1 MLSLMDYIDFVGGP
15 EGIVLRLGAA
25 TLIGCLLGLDRE
37 LRDKPAGMRTHGLV
51 CLGSALITLA
61 SLEITFTG
69 ESLDGAGAL
78 RAVQGLMAGI
88 GFLGGGVI
96 LRDSSRQSVQGLTTA
111 ASLWV
116 AACLGIA
123 CGMGLWITTLT
134 AVGLT
139 LLILIAGIHV
149 ERFVR
154 RRFGPVRSYE
164 DDGEGASS
172 SSGRRAT
179 D

>member
-1 MLSLMDYIDFVGGP
+1 MEYVEFVGGP
-15 EGIVLRLGAA
+15 WEIVLRLGAA

-51 CLGSALITLA
+51 CLGSSLITLA
-61 SLEITFTG
+61 SLEVTFTG
-69 ESLDGAGAL
+69 DRLDGAGAL

-88 GFLGGGVI
+88 GFLGGGAI
-96 LRDSSRQSVQGLTTA
+96 LREGTRRGVQGLTTA

-116 AACLGIA
+116 AACLGIS
-123 CGMGLWITTLT
+123 CGMGIWITTLT

-139 LLILIAGIHV
+139 LLVLTAGIRV
-149 ERFVR
+149 ERFIH
-154 RRFGPVRSYE
+154 RRFGKARAYE
-164 DDGEGASS
+164 DDGEGEGARS
-172 SSGRRAT
+172 SSGRAAS

>member
-1 MLSLMDYIDFVGGP
+1 MSYIDFVGGP

-51 CLGSALITLA
+51 CLGSALITLS

-69 ESLDGAGAL
+69 ERLDGAGAL

-88 GFLGGGVI
+88 GFLGGGAI
-96 LRDSSRQSVQGLTTA
+96 LRDSSKTSIQGLTTA

-116 AACLGIA
+116 TACLGIA
-123 CGMGLWITTLT
+123 CGMGLWLTTLT

-139 LLILIAGIHV
+139 LLVLTFGIRI
-149 ERFVR
+149 EKAIR
-154 RRFGPVRSYE
+154 RRFGPAGSGNGE
-164 DDGEGASS
+164 NSGDG
-172 SSGRRAT
+172 
-179 D
+179 

>member
-1 MLSLMDYIDFVGGP
+1 MEGLELLGGP
-15 EGIVLRLGAA
+15 SQIVIRLAA
-25 TLIGCLLGLDRE
+25 AALIGCVLGLNRE

-61 SLEITFTG
+61 SLEITALDDR
-69 ESLDGAGAL
+69 LDGAGAL

-96 LRDSSRQSVQGLTTA
+96 LRDSSTQSIKGLTTA

-123 CGMGLWITTLT
+123 CGMGLWLTTLT
-134 AVGLT
+134 AVVLT
-139 LLILIAGIHV
+139 LLILTAGVRV
-149 ERFVR
+149 ERAIH
-154 RRFGPVRSYE
+154 RRFGTREHP
-164 DDGEGASS
+164 EGL
-172 SSGRRAT
+172 
-179 D
+179 

>member
-1 MLSLMDYIDFVGGP
+1 MEFIDFVGGP
-15 EGIVLRLGAA
+15 WEIVLRLGAA

-37 LRDKPAGMRTHGLV
+37 LRDKPAGMRTHGIV
-51 CLGSALITLA
+51 CLGSSLITLA

-69 ESLDGAGAL
+69 EELDGAGAL
-78 RAVQGLMAGI
+78 RAVQGVMAGI

-96 LRDSSRQSVQGLTTA
+96 LRDSSRTSVQGLTTA

-123 CGMGLWITTLT
+123 CGMGLWLTTLT

-139 LLILIAGIHV
+139 LLVLTAGLRV
-149 ERFVR
+149 EKAIR
-154 RRFGPVRSYE
+154 RRFGPVGS
-164 DDGEGASS
+164 DDGKD
-172 SSGRRAT
+172 SG
-179 D
+179 DG

>member
-1 MLSLMDYIDFVGGP
+1 MEYVDFIGGP
-15 EGIVLRLGAA
+15 WQIVLRLGAA

-37 LRDKPAGMRTHGLV
+37 LRGKPAGMRTHGLV
-51 CLGSALITLA
+51 CLGSALITLS

-69 ESLDGAGAL
+69 RGLDGSGAL

-96 LRDSSRQSVQGLTTA
+96 LRDSSHHSVHGLTTA

-123 CGMGLWITTLT
+123 SGMGLWITTLT

-139 LLILIAGIHV
+139 LLVLTAGIRI
-149 ERFVR
+149 ERFIH
-154 RRFGPVRSYE
+154 RRFGPVVTEE
-164 DDGEGASS
+164 DPGEG
-172 SSGRRAT
+172 
-179 D
+179 

>member
-1 MLSLMDYIDFVGGP
+1 MSYIDFVGGP
-15 EGIVLRLGAA
+15 EQIVLRLGAA

-61 SLEITFTG
+61 SLDITFTG
-69 ESLDGAGAL
+69 ERLDGAGAL

-96 LRDSSRQSVQGLTTA
+96 LRDSSSQSIQGLTTA

-139 LLILIAGIHV
+139 LLVLTAGIRV
-149 ERFVR
+149 ERAIR
-154 RRFGPVRSYE
+154 RRFGPVGDSQE
-164 DDGEGASS
+164 NGDGERTRS
-172 SSGRRAT
+172 SSGPSS

>member
-1 MLSLMDYIDFVGGP
+1 MDYIYFIGGP
-15 EGIVLRLGAA
+15 EQIVLRLGAA

-61 SLEITFTG
+61 SLEITFTHEGMDG
-69 ESLDGAGAL
+69 EGAL

-88 GFLGGGVI
+88 GFLGGGAI
-96 LRDSSRQSVQGLTTA
+96 LRDSSRTSIQGLTTA

-116 AACLGIA
+116 TACLGIA
-123 CGMGLWITTLT
+123 CGMGLWLTTLT

-139 LLILIAGIHV
+139 LLVLTAGIRI
-149 ERFVR
+149 EKAIR
-154 RRFGPVRSYE
+154 RRFGPVESYE
-164 DDGEGASS
+164 EKREGEGSGPG
-172 SSGRRAT
+172 SGRPA
-179 D
+179 DSD

>member
-1 MLSLMDYIDFVGGP
+1 MEYVDFVGGP
-15 EGIVLRLGAA
+15 WQIVLRLGAA

-51 CLGSALITLA
+51 CLGSSLITLA

-78 RAVQGLMAGI
+78 RAVQGVMAGI

-96 LRDSSRQSVQGLTTA
+96 LRDSSSQSIQGLTTA

-123 CGMGLWITTLT
+123 CGMGLWLTTLT

-139 LLILIAGIHV
+139 LLMLTAGIRV
-149 ERFVR
+149 EQAIRKRFV
-154 RRFGPVRSYE
+154 PVGAAQE
-164 DDGEGASS
+164 NGEGEGAKS
-172 SSGRRAT
+172 SSGRSAS

>member
-1 MLSLMDYIDFVGGP
+1 MEYLDFIGGP
-15 EGIVLRLGAA
+15 GEIVLRLGAA

-61 SLEITFTG
+61 SLEITFTEDG
-69 ESLDGAGAL
+69 LDGEGAL

-96 LRDSSRQSVQGLTTA
+96 LRDSDRSSVQGLTTA
-111 ASLWV
+111 ASIWV
-116 AACLGIA
+116 VACLGIA

-139 LLILIAGIHV
+139 LLVLTFGIRV
-149 ERFVR
+149 EKAIR
-154 RRFGPVRSYE
+154 RRFGPVGSYDE
-164 DDGEGASS
+164 NKEGEGTGTGS
-172 SSGRRAT
+172 RRSA
-179 D
+179 DED

>member
-1 MLSLMDYIDFVGGP
+1 MEYLDFVGGP
-15 EGIVLRLGAA
+15 EQIVLRLGAA

-51 CLGSALITLA
+51 CLGSALLTLA

-69 ESLDGAGAL
+69 ERLDGDAAL

-96 LRDSSRQSVQGLTTA
+96 LRDSSRTSVQGLTTA
-111 ASLWV
+111 ASIWV
-116 AACLGIA
+116 TACLGIA
-123 CGMGLWITTLT
+123 CGMGLWLTTLT

-139 LLILIAGIHV
+139 LLVLTFGIRIEKAIH
-149 ERFVR
+149 
-154 RRFGPVRSYE
+154 RRFGPLGTDQE
-164 DDGEGASS
+164 NGEGEGARSRS
-172 SSGRRAT
+172 DRSAS

>member
-1 MLSLMDYIDFVGGP
+1 MDYIDFVGGP
-15 EGIVLRLGAA
+15 GQIVLRLGAA

-51 CLGSALITLA
+51 CLGSSLITLA

-69 ESLDGAGAL
+69 ERLDGEGAL

-88 GFLGGGVI
+88 GFLGGGAI
-96 LRDSSRQSVQGLTTA
+96 LRDSSRTSVQGLTTA

-123 CGMGLWITTLT
+123 CGMGLWLTTLT

-139 LLILIAGIHV
+139 LLVLTAGIRI
-149 ERFVR
+149 EKAIR
-154 RRFGPVRSYE
+154 RRFGPAGAYE
-164 DDGEGASS
+164 ENGEGEGARSS
-172 SSGRRAT
+172 SDRPDS

>member
-1 MLSLMDYIDFVGGP
+1 MDYIDFVGGP

-69 ESLDGAGAL
+69 ERLDGAGAL

-96 LRDSSRQSVQGLTTA
+96 LRDSSRTSVQGLTTA

-123 CGMGLWITTLT
+123 CGMGLWLTTVT

-139 LLILIAGIHV
+139 LLMLTAGIRV
-149 ERFVR
+149 EKAIR
-154 RRFGPVRSYE
+154 RRFGPVGAE
-164 DDGEGASS
+164 DEKDSGDG
-172 SSGRRAT
+172 
-179 D
+179 

>member
-1 MLSLMDYIDFVGGP
+1 MEYHDYVGGP
-15 EGIVLRLGAA
+15 WAIVLRLGAA

-69 ESLDGAGAL
+69 ERQDGAGAL

-88 GFLGGGVI
+88 GFLGGGAI
-96 LRDSSRQSVQGLTTA
+96 LRDSSRSSVQGLTTA

-123 CGMGLWITTLT
+123 CGMGLWVTTLT
-134 AVGLT
+134 AVCLT
-139 LLILIAGIHV
+139 LLILTAGIRV
-149 ERFVR
+149 ERLIR
-154 RRFGPVRSYE
+154 RRFRTVRAYDE
-164 DDGEGASS
+164 EGEGASS
-172 SSGRRAT
+172 SSGRPAT

>member
-1 MLSLMDYIDFVGGP
+1 MDYIDFVGGP

-69 ESLDGAGAL
+69 ERLDGAGAL

-96 LRDSSRQSVQGLTTA
+96 LRDSSRTSVQGLTTA

-123 CGMGLWITTLT
+123 CGMGLWLTTLT

-139 LLILIAGIHV
+139 LLVLTVGIRI
-149 ERFVR
+149 EKAIR
-154 RRFGPVRSYE
+154 RRFGPVGSA
-164 DDGEGASS
+164 DPD
-172 SSGRRAT
+172 
-179 D
+179 

>member
-1 MLSLMDYIDFVGGP
+1 MGFIDFVGGP
-15 EGIVLRLGAA
+15 WEIVLRLGAA

-51 CLGSALITLA
+51 CLGSSLITLA

-69 ESLDGAGAL
+69 ERLDGAGAL

-96 LRDSSRQSVQGLTTA
+96 LRGHSHPNVQGLTTA

-139 LLILIAGIHV
+139 LLVLTAGIRV
-149 ERFVR
+149 ESFFR
-154 RRFGPVRSYE
+154 RRFGPVGTYE
-164 DDGEGASS
+164 EGEGEAARS
-172 SSGRRAT
+172 SSGRSS

>member
-1 MLSLMDYIDFVGGP
+1 MEYIDFVGGP
-15 EGIVLRLGAA
+15 GQIVLRLGAA

-69 ESLDGAGAL
+69 EELDGAGAL

-88 GFLGGGVI
+88 GFLGGGAI
-96 LRDSSRQSVQGLTTA
+96 LRDSSRTSVQGLTTA

-123 CGMGLWITTLT
+123 CGMGLWITTLA

-139 LLILIAGIHV
+139 LFVLTAGIRI
-149 ERFVR
+149 ERAIR
-154 RRFGPVRSYE
+154 QRFGPVGAE
-164 DDGEGASS
+164 DEKSADG
-172 SSGRRAT
+172 
-179 D
+179 

>member
-1 MLSLMDYIDFVGGP
+1 MDYIDFVGGP
-15 EGIVLRLGAA
+15 GGIVLRLGAA

-51 CLGSALITLA
+51 CLGSSLITLA

-69 ESLDGAGAL
+69 ERLDGAGAL

-88 GFLGGGVI
+88 GFLGGGAI
-96 LRDSSRQSVQGLTTA
+96 LREGRQGVQGLTTA

-123 CGMGLWITTLT
+123 CGMGLWLTTLT

-139 LLILIAGIHV
+139 LLVLTAGIRV
-149 ERFVR
+149 ERFIR
-154 RRFGPVRSYE
+154 RRFGPVGAE
-164 DDGEGASS
+164 DENSADG
-172 SSGRRAT
+172 
-179 D
+179 

>member
-1 MLSLMDYIDFVGGP
+1 MEFVDFVGGRG
-15 EGIVLRLGAA
+15 EIILRLASA

-37 LRDKPAGMRTHGLV
+37 LLDKPAGMRTHGLV

-69 ESLDGAGAL
+69 EELDGAGAL

-123 CGMGLWITTLT
+123 CGMGLWLTTFT
-134 AVGLT
+134 AVVLT
-139 LLILIAGIHV
+139 LLVLTAGLRV
-149 ERFVR
+149 EKAIR
-154 RRFGPVRSYE
+154 RRFGPVGAGDDE
-164 DDGEGASS
+164 DPGDG
-172 SSGRRAT
+172 
-179 D
+179 